1 MKLRG
6 RTETLGD
13 DDLIKWLDR
22 NLVTNQS
29 TPRIN
34 MRYFSGYVPKIGFRF
49 CVERLHGVA

>member
-49 CVERLHGVA
+49 CVERLHGIA